1 MDNNTSTN
9 VPPDGQTPNG
19 ETPNGQTPT
28 PQGQTPTGPQQQ
40 TPISSLPQ
48 DVQDYIKRLR
58 DEAEEA
64 NKQKK
69 AEVRAKQQE
78 AEQRLKEQG
87 EFKQLAEQQGV
98 RIKELEPISERFT
111 ALSTLVAEQITAE
124 TKDWP
129 AELKTFDPGPDAPVE
144 QRLEWMKK
152 SRPLIE
158 KLQVQART
166 TSPGNSPGPRPVS
179 SQQASRQ
186 DVDELR
192 QRYRE
197 SGKYAF

>member
-1 MDNNTSTN
+1 MNNDPSNN
-9 VPPDGQTPNG
+9 VSPDGQTPNS
-19 ETPNGQTPT
+19 ETPNGQTPN
-28 PQGQTPTGPQQQ
+28 PQMQTPSGSQQ

-58 DEAEEA
+58 DEAEDA

-69 AEVRAKQQE
+69 AEARAKQQAEE
-78 AEQRLKEQG
+78 ARLQEQG
-87 EFKQLAEQQGV
+87 QYKELAAQHAARVQ
-98 RIKELEPISERFT
+98 ELEPIVERFT

-129 AELKTFDPGPDAPVE
+129 AELKTFDPGLAAPVE
-144 QRLEWMKK
+144 QRLEWVKK

-158 KLQVQART
+158 KLQSQART
-166 TSPGNSPGPRPVS
+166 TSPGNSPSPRPVS
-179 SQQASRQ
+179 QQQQGAQ

-192 QRYRE
+192 SRYRA